1 MKTVHDFA
9 AARAAGRPISMVT
22 CYDAWSA
29 RLIESSLIDCILV
42 GDSAAMVIHGH
53 DSTVPATPE
62 MMATHVAAVRRGAP
76 SKLVIGDF
84 PFLAHRRGSAHAAA
98 VADLLLKAGAQAV
111 KIEGV
116 RGHEEVI
123 GGLVEAGVPV
133 MGHLG
138 LTPQSV
144 HQLGG
149 FRVQARDAAAA
160 RSLLEDARTLER
172 LGCFSLVLE
181 AVPGA
186 VAGEVTAA
194 LEIPTIG
201 IGAGPETSGQVL
213 VLHDLLGMD
222 AGFQPRFVRRYL
234 EGHALIRG
242 ALNAFAED
250 VGQRRFPAAK
260 ETYHGARPNGRGVA
274 SAAR

>member
-1 MKTVHDFA
+1 MKTVREFA
-9 AARAAGRPISMVT
+9 TARAAGRPISMVT

-29 RLIESSLIDCILV
+29 RIIERSQVDCILV
-42 GDSAAMVIHGH
+42 GDSAAMVMHGY
-53 DSTVPATPE
+53 DSTIPATPE
-62 MMATHVAAVRRGAP
+62 MIATHVAAVRRGAP
-76 SKLVIGDF
+76 TKFVIGDF
-84 PFLAHRRGSAHAAA
+84 PFLAHRQGTAHAAV
-98 VADLLLKAGAQAV
+98 VADQLMKAGAQAI

-116 RGHEEVI
+116 RGHEEVV

-181 AVPGA
+181 AVPSA
-186 VAGEVTAA
+186 VAEKVTATA
-194 LEIPTIG
+194 GIPTIG

-213 VLHDLLGMD
+213 VLHDLLGID
-222 AGFQPRFVRRYL
+222 DTFQPRFVRRYL
-234 EGHALIRG
+234 EGHELIQR
-242 ALNAFAED
+242 ALNGFAED
-250 VGQRRFPAAK
+250 VQGRRFPAEE
-260 ETYHGARPNGRGVA
+260 ETYHAARPNGRGVA